1 MWKGRALLF
10 SLGAAQLLP
19 AFGEYIWPAQT
30 DALEDIIF
38 NDSGFNAAGV
48 GDHIVRCG
56 DQGRGGPGAQVAAT
70 WVSKTTID
78 LSWKLTPYTS
88 SALLTTI

>member
-30 DALEDIIF
+30 DALEDVIF
-38 NDSGFNAAGV
+38 NDSGYNDAGV
-48 GDHIVRCG
+48 GGHIIRCG
-56 DQGRGGPGAQVAAT
+56 DEGRGGPGAQVAAT
-70 WVSKTTID
+70 WVSKGSIK
-78 LSWKLTPYTS
+78 SSYKLTPCTS
-88 SALLTTI
+88 SALLTTT